1 MILPKVVKPL
11 QPDQQDTFVNRID
24 SDVVTA
30 LAEVLYE
37 IVELDAEAFVNATH
51 FDQTIDLLCEA
62 LGAVS
67 EAELQRSVVRLLL
80 IVTQSVQARLRA
92 AGHLQQKV
100 LAKYDKILR
109 AIMASLALFRDGE
122 SKGRS
127 GRIHKI
133 ADCFVTILS
142 QADALGQL
150 DSLRRSLYESFNDCE
165 GLKQIS

>member
-11 QPDQQDTFVNRID
+11 QPDQPDTFVNRID

-30 LAEVLYE
+30 LAEVLYK
-37 IVELDAEAFVNATH
+37 IVELDPEAFVNATH

-67 EAELQRSVVRLLL
+67 EAGLQRKVVMVLL
-80 IVTQSVQARLRA
+80 IVTQSVQARLQEA
-92 AGHLQQKV
+92 AHLQQKV

-109 AIMASLALFRDGE
+109 ALTASLALFRDGDA
-122 SKGRS
+122 K

-142 QADALGQL
+142 QADALG
-150 DSLRRSLYESFNDCE
+150 
-165 GLKQIS
+165 